1 MTNYATVN
9 DVIALWRSLTAEET
23 NTVEFLLPIVAAEL
37 RSKAKQRG
45 RDLDAMIDEDA
56 DLALVAKSV
65 VVDIVKRY
73 INDNAVDGQ
82 SMSQMTQSALGY
94 SVTGTFLTPGGGLFI
109 KESELKRLGLKR
121 QRYGV
126 IEFC

>member
-9 DVIALWRSLTAEET
+9 DVIALWRSLTADET